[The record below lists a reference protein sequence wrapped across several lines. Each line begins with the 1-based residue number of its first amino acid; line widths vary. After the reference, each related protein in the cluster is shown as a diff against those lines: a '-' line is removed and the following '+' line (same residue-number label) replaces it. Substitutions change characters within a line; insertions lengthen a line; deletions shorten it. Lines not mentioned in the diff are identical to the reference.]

1 MGADTHRKL
10 RNSMFS
16 GLFYV
21 LYLHINTPMHYS
33 SMTRAGEFSGTFPLL
48 ILIFYCSMMEAARLF
63 IRARTVFSVFSQS
76 KLVWSLEC
84 SCLQTAPS
92 LFALFLVR
100 RNFLLQSILRN
111 SASPWRWL
119 GFQIL
124 SLWHVMCE
132 IYFKQEI
139 LTEWW
144 KDGILESTNEQN
156 IYYEINFKANA
167 GIWG

>member
-1 MGADTHRKL
+1 MSADTHRKL

-16 GLFYV
+16 GLFHV
-21 LYLHINTPMHYS
+21 LYLHKNTPMHYS

-48 ILIFYCSMMEAARLF
+48 ILVFSVRAMEAARVF
-63 IRARTVFSVFSQS
+63 IRARAVFSVFSQS
-76 KLVWSLEC
+76 ALLWSWEC
-84 SCLQTAPS
+84 SCLQTAP
-92 LFALFLVR
+92 LFFALFLDR
-100 RNFLLQSILRN
+100 RKFLLQSILN
-111 SASPWRWL
+111 SFTSPWRWL

-139 LTEWW
+139 LTGWW

-156 IYYEINFKANA
+156 IHYEINFKANA